1 MNNDLISRSAL
12 KEIFLQDRCGDNFLP
27 KHYVIATIDNA
38 PTVEPE
44 PVSERQKRALT
55 IVDALTEKRL
65 INVVERGCLRRSI
78 LLEPERTQD
87 ESISLEDGLKK
98 ARRGN
103 YVIYDVD
110 FLLDNL
116 AREVNIMESAR
127 RLKAGKRND
136 ND

>member
-1 MNNDLISRSAL
+1 MNNDLISRSEL
-12 KEIFLQDRCGDNFLP
+12 KKELSKRLWFVSSPECDAQEIID
-27 KHYVIATIDNA
+27 IIDNA
-38 PTVEPE
+38 TTVEI
-44 PVSERQKRALT
+44 PVARWDCYCEGQKVGYEKALSER
-55 IVDALTEKRL
+55 
-65 INVVERGCLRRSI
+65 
-78 LLEPERTQD
+78 PQD

-127 RLKAGKRND
+127 QLKAGKGND